1 MTEEEVINY
10 LKNDG
15 RVNFSKGTHGYSASI
30 GDFTFILSRNER
42 KCGYRF
48 FYEDPISELSHDTE
62 WRTLQFEKLTVKKL
76 KRLIDNVDFYVY

>member
-15 RVNFSKGTHGYSASI
+15 RVNFSKGTYGYSASI
-30 GDFTFILSRNER
+30 GDFTFILCRNER
-42 KCGYRF
+42 KCRYRF
-48 FYEDPISELSHDTE
+48 FYEDPISWLSYDTD

-76 KRLIDNVDFYVY
+76 KKLIDNVDYYVF